1 MNSGMSDC
9 SITTVEQLVR
19 HAKPGP
25 RYTSYPPATEF
36 RPSIDAERVKAELAR
51 MAATAPTAPVAL
63 YCHLPF
69 CRSLC
74 WYCGCNVT
82 ATRNRSRATG
92 YVDTLLTEIA
102 MVGAALGKR
111 PVVEIALG
119 GGSPNFLSVDDLTRL
134 ISGLRH
140 HLDVSPDMVGTVEL
154 DPRDTARAQLEV
166 LARGG
171 FRRMSIGVQDFDAKV
186 QDAINRHQSAAQ
198 TAQLVAD
205 ARELGFDQVNI
216 DLVYGLP
223 HQTTD
228 TVEHTLAEV
237 LRIEPAQIALFG
249 YAHLPSRLPHQQLVE
264 RAGPLPG
271 PPERAALLLRAAA
284 ILTAAGYQRI
294 GFDHFA
300 RPDAE
305 LAIAAR
311 EGRLTRSFQGYMV
324 KRADALIGCGA
335 SAISDTGQMYWQN
348 TPDVADWAKAVS
360 AGSLPVARG
369 VALDA
374 DDRLRRDVI
383 ERLMCDGTIDLAG
396 ASARH
401 GIEVE
406 QHLAAE
412 LARLAEPATAELVD
426 YDRSART
433 LTATNLGRPLV
444 RNICMVFDRYL
455 DPNLSPGRFSPSF

>member
-1 MNSGMSDC
+1 MSET
-9 SITTVEQLVR
+9 ITTVDQLVR

-36 RPSIDAERVKAELAR
+36 TPSIDAARVTAELAR
-51 MAATAPTAPVAL
+51 LAQHPDEPIAL

-82 ATRNRSRATG
+82 ATRNRDRGTS
-92 YVDTLLTEIA
+92 YVETLLTELA
-102 MVGAALGKR
+102 MIGAAIGGR

-119 GGSPNFLSVDDLTRL
+119 GGSPNFLRVDDMTRL
-134 ISGLRH
+134 LTGLRRH
-140 HLDVSPDMVGTVEL
+140 VTISPDMVGTVEL
-154 DPRDTARAQLEV
+154 DPRDTERAQLEV
-166 LARGG
+166 LASGG
-171 FRRMSIGVQDFDAKV
+171 FRRMSIGVQDFDLHV

-198 TAQLVAD
+198 TALLVAD
-205 ARELGFDQVNI
+205 ARALGFTQVNI

-223 HQTTD
+223 LQTPD
-228 TVEHTLAEV
+228 TLTRTLDEV

-264 RAGPLPG
+264 RAGKLPG
-271 PPERAALLLRAAA
+271 PPERAALLLTAAEL
-284 ILTAAGYQRI
+284 LTRAGYQRI

-305 LAIAAR
+305 LAVAAR
-311 EGRLTRSFQGYMV
+311 EGRLARSFQGYMV
-324 KRADALIGCGA
+324 RRADVLIGCGA
-335 SAISDTGQMYWQN
+335 SAISDTGHMYWQN
-348 TPDVADWAKAVS
+348 VPDPADWATAVE
-360 AGSLPVARG
+360 AGALPIARG

-383 ERLMCDGTIDLAG
+383 EHLMCDGAVDLAQI
-396 ASARH
+396 SARH

-406 QHLAAE
+406 HHLAAE
-412 LARLAEPATAELVD
+412 FARLAEPATLELVA
-426 YDRSART
+426 YDQAART
-433 LTATNLGRPLV
+433 LTATALGRPLV

-455 DPNLSPGRFSPSF
+455 DPNLSKGRFSPSF